1 MDEHRSAHLDDVG
14 APGYD
19 AVVVVTTSGEER
31 LALARRDAI
40 NCAGRQYWAC
50 RLASGRPA
58 RADRPAAQALRPDLW
73 THRHLVGPAV
83 PGARPDVRRCPAP
96 VTPPSSRSG
105 VSRYDHHH

>member
-1 MDEHRSAHLDDVG
+1 MPMNQPTDTDTWDRIDEHRSAHLDDVG

-40 NCAGRQYWAC
+40 NCAGRPYWAC

-58 RADRPAAQALRPDLW
+58 RADPPVCPSPTPRPVD
-73 THRHLVGPAV
+73 
-83 PGARPDVRRCPAP
+83 AP
-96 VTPPSSRSG
+96 PPSNT
-105 VSRYDHHH
+105 